1 MKLSNKKTLL
11 KKEQILSAAIDIV
24 KKRGFSGATMEEIA
38 AELLMTKGSLY
49 YYFKNK
55 SDLMYQCHNFVLS
68 QATEELEEILAK
80 GGPVKEVLRK
90 MIEKH
95 IHYAIEEKETFNL
108 IMEPKRYF
116 NKEQLELVLK
126 LRNYYEGL
134 FDEIIQRGLK
144 SGDFHAEDPA
154 IARMIILGAMNWIQ
168 QWYRVDGRLSKEE
181 IVKIYYD
188 YIIKIL
194 E

>member
-181 IVKIYYD
+181 IVRIYYD

>member
-1 MKLSNKKTLL
+1 LKLSNKKTLL